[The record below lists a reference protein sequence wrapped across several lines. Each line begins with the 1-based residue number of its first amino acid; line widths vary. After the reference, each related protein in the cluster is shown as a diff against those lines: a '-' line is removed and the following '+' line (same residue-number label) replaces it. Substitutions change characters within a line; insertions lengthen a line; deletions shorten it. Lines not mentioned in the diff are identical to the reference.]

1 MVRRGKGEACK
12 LSHLG
17 PLPWVTGVPW
27 WIKGVHSE
35 MRQCPEP
42 LGPGS
47 AILPET
53 EPEDEVT
60 LKRSPDLM

>member
-1 MVRRGKGEACK
+1 MVRRRKGEACK

-17 PLPWVTGVPW
+17 PLPWVTGMPW

-35 MRQCPEP
+35 MRQCPES

-47 AILPET
+47 ATLPET
-53 EPEDEVT
+53 ESEDEVT